1 MSERSAK
8 RPELHFVPRALR
20 DIFLPRRLP
29 CEVRSTIEQWLDAE
43 PLHRVL
49 PGALDLPF
57 AIDLEPA
64 SILADTRHLA
74 LLGPPASGRS
84 LALAQIAHR
93 WLAGQTTVPLIRLLL
108 SEIDTPSLTPR
119 AIVVRTLARRNLAP
133 NPLEHNL
140 PCLLLVDDWEDL
152 PLARRSIW
160 QRFLT
165 SLSERWPQARAV
177 ITLPPGELWP
187 GFRHHALTPLPS
199 ELLSSWLQALFPHTD
214 TQTLLPLFEHDPLIL
229 LRERP
234 AELIMLA
241 LTQPLS
247 GWPVSRAALYERIA
261 AFAAPILATSNDQAG
276 WRIGYSAYRA
286 YQQALTLAAQPQLDA
301 TSIRNAGT
309 QWRALCLP
317 LTFGIIPDP
326 QPLITALAEANIPT
340 GERLFLI
347 ARALRERSRL
357 DPALSRPILEE
368 LCQYGGEAL
377 NTLVPALPIIL
388 IDIGRIQPAQVNT
401 LLERIVGQLPPT
413 AATTLLT
420 DLLDAGD
427 APPALRWQAIDL
439 LCQRR
444 TLPPPLPPHTDLIG
458 QAGRCLL
465 AVVHNDTLSW
475 LAHPSLQLGLRLLL
489 SGAAGEERQQTI
501 AHHLLHHLDLPPSV
515 RALAPAAL
523 PLADLVQAAADP
535 MAEVRQAARSV
546 WLRSG
551 HVDQLARFVTQ
562 PHQPWLARDEALTDL
577 AAHPVGA
584 TFLAG
589 FALSRR
595 LTLDLRLRAIRL
607 LHRLNNGLSL
617 LKRLLQTETEPAI
630 VRAAAAHQLAHYP
643 QAVSVLTPFLSPH
656 HPPLLRRTAGYALGQ
671 IAAQNHPAAVAART
685 TLIQHLHQ
693 PDIDTGFTITIIT
706 APGLCGSRQAL
717 SALGHLITP
726 TFGVQLLDAWL
737 SALPALIG
745 PVEQWFQEADD
756 IRRAVL
762 ADLFITSGTTI
773 DNGDNLLDRPSAL
786 IALQVLQIRSAAVRA
801 INLIGR
807 QQPALE
813 PAVRALFD
821 VTLLDSSAPRPFADL
836 LGIYAT
842 NDLVHIARNATD
854 DPLLRSAALNTIA
867 ERPDGTQALIQLA
880 RQADTN
886 LACAALDRVRPP
898 FSAETIEIL
907 LTMAGAEHS
916 EPIRFMALQVLGR
929 GADSSTTPQLMNIVN
944 NEQESPAL
952 RAAALDAVA
961 SAPIDRVIELMTT
974 QPDPP
979 RSAALRALSR
989 SDCPAPINLLHRMAF
1004 DTDRAC
1010 GLAAVN
1016 ALAAQIDTAAPIL
1029 MRIIRSHPD
1038 LTIRLTAA
1046 AALRDMAGPEAI
1058 AVFVEGLLSP
1068 YPALQTQAFA
1078 LLAAADPQHPLLRQL
1093 IIDPKMPD
1101 ILRLLA
1107 LQHLC
1112 TVAPADAM
1120 IRKIACDTST
1130 SERLRCF
1137 AIRAL
1142 AQQTDEETM
1151 ACLAQL
1157 ANEPGEQSLAI
1168 RYTAITVLTQ
1178 QCQDFNT
1185 CARSALTTLATSP
1198 IPEVALWAG
1207 TALLD
1212 CLALPV
1218 RIDATD
1224 RLQD

>member
-29 CEVRSTIEQWLDAE
+29 REVRSTIEQWLDAE

-140 PCLLLVDDWEDL
+140 PCLLLIDDWEDL
-152 PLARRSIW
+152 PLARRAIW

-187 GFRHHALTPLPS
+187 GFRHHALTPLSS
-199 ELLSSWLQALFPHTD
+199 ELLSSWLQILFPHTD
-214 TQTLLPLFEHDPLIL
+214 TQTLLPLFERDPLIL

-261 AFAAPILATSNDQAG
+261 AFAAPILATSDDQAG

-286 YQQALTLAAQPQLDA
+286 YQQALTLAAQPHIDA

-326 QPLITALAEANIPT
+326 QPLITALAEATIPT

-347 ARALRERSRL
+347 ARALRERPRL

-388 IDIGRIQPAQVNT
+388 IDIGRTQPAQLST
-401 LLERIVGQLPPT
+401 LLERIVSQLTPAAGT
-413 AATTLLT
+413 ALLT

-444 TLPPPLPPHTDLIG
+444 TQPPPLPPHTDLIG

-465 AVVHNDTLSW
+465 AVAHDDTLSW

-523 PLADLVQAAADP
+523 PLADLAQAAADP
-535 MAEVRQAARSV
+535 MAEVRQAARTV
-546 WLRSG
+546 WLRTG
-551 HVDQLARFVTQ
+551 HVDRLARFVTQ
-562 PHQPWLARDEALTDL
+562 SYQPWVARDEALTDL
-577 AAHPVGA
+577 ATHPAGA

-589 FALSRR
+589 FALSQR
-595 LTLDLRLRAIRL
+595 LTLDLRLRVIRL
-607 LHRLNNGLSL
+607 LHRLSNGLPL
-617 LKRLLQTETEPAI
+617 LKRLLQTETAPVI
-630 VRAAAAHQLAHYP
+630 VRAAAAYQLTHYP

-656 HPPLLRRTAGYALGQ
+656 HPPLLRRAAGYALGQ
-671 IAAQNHPAAVAART
+671 IAGQNHPAAVAART
-685 TLIQHLHQ
+685 ALIQHLHQ

-737 SALPALIG
+737 SDLPALIG
-745 PVEQWFQEADD
+745 PIEQWFQEADD
-756 IRRAVL
+756 IHRAVL

-842 NDLVHIARNATD
+842 NDLVHIARNAVD
-854 DPLLRSAALNTIA
+854 DPLLRSATLNTIA

-886 LACAALDRVRPP
+886 LACAALDQVRPP
-898 FSAETIEIL
+898 FSAETIETL
-907 LTMAGAEHS
+907 LTMVGAEHP
-916 EPIRFMALQVLGR
+916 EPIRFMALHVLGR
-929 GADSSTTPQLMNIVN
+929 GADPTTTPQLMSIVN
-944 NEQESPAL
+944 DDQESPAL

-961 SAPIDRVIELMTT
+961 IAPIDQVIELMTT
-974 QPDPP
+974 QPDPL
-979 RSAALRALSR
+979 RGAALRALSR
-989 SDCPAPINLLHRMAF
+989 SDRPAPINLLHRMAF
-1004 DTDRAC
+1004 DADRAC

-1016 ALAAQIDTAAPIL
+1016 ALATQIDTAAPIL

-1038 LTIRLTAA
+1038 LTIRLAAA
-1046 AALRDMAGPEAI
+1046 AALRDMAGPEAVT
-1058 AVFVEGLLSP
+1058 VFVEGLLSP

-1078 LLAAADPQHPLLRQL
+1078 LLAKADPQHPLLRQI

-1107 LQHLC
+1107 LQHLS
-1112 TVAPADAM
+1112 TVTPTDAI
-1120 IRKIACDTST
+1120 IREIACNTSA

-1137 AIRAL
+1137 AIKAL
-1142 AQQTDEETM
+1142 AQQTDEETV
-1151 ACLAQL
+1151 ACLVRL
-1157 ANEPGEQSLAI
+1157 ANDPGERSLAI
-1168 RYTAITVLTQ
+1168 RHTAITVLTQ
-1178 QCQDFNT
+1178 QCQDCNAF
-1185 CARSALTTLATSP
+1185 ARGALVTLATSP

-1212 CLALPV
+1212 CLALP
-1218 RIDATD
+1218 ISADAKD
-1224 RLQD
+1224 RLQG

>member
-29 CEVRSTIEQWLDAE
+29 REVRSTIEQWLEAE

-57 AIDLEPA
+57 AIDLDPA

-84 LALAQIAHR
+84 LALARIAHR
-93 WLAGQTTVPLIRLLL
+93 WLASQATVPLIRLLL

-140 PCLLLVDDWEDL
+140 PCLLLIDDWEDL

-187 GFRHHALTPLPS
+187 GFRHHALSPLSS
-199 ELLSSWLQALFPHTD
+199 ELLSSWLQILFPHTD
-214 TQTLLPLFEHDPLIL
+214 TQTLLPLFERDPLIL

-261 AFAAPILATSNDQAG
+261 AFAAPILATSNDQVG
-276 WRIGYSAYRA
+276 WRIGYSAYRV

-301 TSIRNAGT
+301 TSIRNAGA

-317 LTFGIIPDP
+317 LTFGITPDP
-326 QPLITALAEANIPT
+326 LPLITALTEANIPT
-340 GERLFLI
+340 GERLFLL
-347 ARALRERSRL
+347 ARALRERPRL
-357 DPALSRPILEE
+357 DPGLSRPILEE

-377 NTLVPALPIIL
+377 NTLVPALPVIL
-388 IDIGRIQPAQVNT
+388 IDIGRTQPAQVNA
-401 LLERIVGQLPPT
+401 LLEQIVGRLAPT
-413 AATTLLT
+413 AATRLLT

-444 TLPPPLPPHTDLIG
+444 ALPPPLPPHTDLIG

-465 AVVHNDTLSW
+465 AVVHSDTLSW

-501 AHHLLHHLDLPPSV
+501 AHHLLHYLDLPASV

-523 PLADLVQAAADP
+523 PLTDLAQAAADS

-551 HVDQLARFVTQ
+551 HVEQLARFVTQ

-577 AAHPVGA
+577 ATHPAGA
-584 TFLAG
+584 TLLAG
-589 FALSRR
+589 FALSQR

-607 LHRLNNGLSL
+607 LHHLSNGLFL
-617 LKRLLQTETEPAI
+617 LKRLLQTETEPVI
-630 VRAAAAHQLAHYP
+630 VRAAAAYQLTHYP
-643 QAVSVLTPFLSPH
+643 QAVSVLTSFLSPH
-656 HPPLLRRTAGYALGQ
+656 HPPLLRRAAGYVLGQ

-685 TLIQHLHQ
+685 ALIQHLHQ
-693 PDIDTGFTITIIT
+693 PDIDTGFTITIINV
-706 APGLCGSRQAL
+706 PGLCGSRQAL
-717 SALGHLITP
+717 SALGHIITP
-726 TFGVQLLDAWL
+726 TFGVHLLDAWL

-773 DNGDNLLDRPSAL
+773 DSGDNLLDRPSAL

-867 ERPDGTQALIQLA
+867 GRPDGTQALLQLA
-880 RQADTN
+880 RQADIN
-886 LACAALDRVRPP
+886 LACTALDQVRPP
-898 FSAETIEIL
+898 FSAETIEML
-907 LTMAGAEHS
+907 LTMVGAENP
-916 EPIRFMALQVLGR
+916 EPIRFVALHVLGR
-929 GADSSTTPQLMNIVN
+929 GADPSTTSQLMNIIN
-944 NEQESPAL
+944 NEEESATL
-952 RAAALDAVA
+952 RAAALDAIA
-961 SAPIDRVIELMTT
+961 SAPIDRVIELMNT
-974 QPDPP
+974 QPDPL

-989 SDCPAPINLLHRMAF
+989 SDRPAPINLLHRMAF
-1004 DTDRAC
+1004 DADRAC

-1016 ALAAQIDTAAPIL
+1016 ALATQIDTTAPIL
-1029 MRIIRSHPD
+1029 MRIVRSHPD
-1038 LTIRLTAA
+1038 LTIRLAAA
-1046 AALRDMAGPEAI
+1046 AALRDMAGPEAVT
-1058 AVFVEGLLSP
+1058 VFVEGLLSP

-1078 LLAAADPQHPLLRQL
+1078 LLAAADPQHPLLRQV

-1112 TVAPADAM
+1112 TVAPADAI
-1120 IRKIACDTST
+1120 IREIACDTGT

-1137 AIRAL
+1137 AIRVL
-1142 AQQTDEETM
+1142 AQQTDEETV
-1151 ACLAQL
+1151 ACLARL
-1157 ANEPGEQSLAI
+1157 ASDPGEQSLAI
-1168 RYTAITVLTQ
+1168 RHAAITALTQ

-1185 CARSALTTLATSP
+1185 CARGALTTLATSA

-1212 CLALPV
+1212 CLALPMSV
-1218 RIDATD
+1218 DAKD
-1224 RLQD
+1224 RLQG